1 MQIWEKKS
9 QNGWM
14 VNILLLAL
22 LIESIDV
29 FVKNSISRRDKLTP
43 KNKRG

>member
-14 VNILLLAL
+14 VNLLLLDL

>member
-1 MQIWEKKS
+1 MWGKKAKL
-9 QNGWM
+9 GL
-14 VNILLLAL
+14 VNLLLLVL